1 MMRPAD
7 SGMTTPDNT
16 VSSMRRALISH
27 AVLSRALGA
36 AAQEGHALDL
46 RANAYGL
53 GLEDISRIAYD
64 LGIRHALHSPGQDA
78 RSALDPAPA
87 DMSVDFDWFAGT
99 DEALVVFEA
108 DVIAVKN
115 VGANTPVSYGYEYVT
130 SEETTLVLIS
140 AGFSDGVPRTASPG
154 AMVSL
159 DGARYPV
166 AGRIAM
172 DQCVIDAR
180 GARVTV
186 GDSATIWGVD
196 PGLGEWSEW
205 SNRSAGSLLARLSSR
220 VVRTWH

>member
-1 MMRPAD
+1 
-7 SGMTTPDNT
+7 
-16 VSSMRRALISH
+16 MRRALISH
-27 AVLSRALGA
+27 AVLSRALA
-36 AAQEGHALDL
+36 AIADDDHALDL

-53 GLEDISRIAYD
+53 GRADISRIAYD
-64 LGIRHALHSPGQDA
+64 HGVRYALHSPGQDA
-78 RSALDPAPA
+78 DSALEPAPIE
-87 DMSVDFDWFAGT
+87 MPVNSDWFAGT
-99 DEALVVFEA
+99 KEALVVFEA

-159 DGARYPV
+159 GGTRYPL

-180 GARVTV
+180 GAKVTV
-186 GDSATIWGVD
+186 GDSATIWGD
-196 PGLGEWSEW
+196 NPGLGEWSQW
-205 SNRSAGSLLARLSSR
+205 SKRPEGSLLARLSPR